1 MDQHS
6 EFIQMIMRQTNYSES
21 EAEEKLVKFNNN
33 PLVVIKDFMGI
44 VEKPKAVAASLNQEI
59 YKQLRSKLD
68 DSIREFNKKQDE
80 KLINDIQNNNS
91 SNCISK

>member
-1 MDQHS
+1 MDQRS
-6 EFIQMIMRQTNYSES
+6 EFIQMIMRQTNYDEL

-80 KLINDIQNNNS
+80 RLINDIQNNNS
-91 SNCISK
+91 TNSITK

>member
-6 EFIQMIMRQTNYSES
+6 EFIQMVMRQTNYSES